1 MAIRP
6 DAMACSV
13 EMRVVLA
20 CALALVAIAL
30 AASPLEVSARAS
42 QVNAAA
48 DAAAHLTLDSL
59 LTRFRAIPGLFARY
73 REEKRIT
80 LLAEPLVSE
89 GTVHYAPPHRLA
101 RHQRTPSPSS
111 IVFDG
116 TTLRFG
122 DAQSEE
128 RIDVSSNPVVRA
140 FVESFL
146 SVLAGDRSK
155 LERTFVVDF
164 RAGDAAHPGERW
176 ELSLV
181 PRDSKLL
188 GVLREVR
195 FAGDGVVVSQMR
207 IREATGD
214 EAVTTFSDVDVAHR
228 YSADEAARV
237 FRVSRD

>member
-1 MAIRP
+1 MLRR
-6 DAMACSV
+6 
-13 EMRVVLA
+13 EMRAVFNCATALLA
-20 CALALVAIAL
+20 IALVASSSRAPAL
-30 AASPLEVSARAS
+30 AS
-42 QVNAAA
+42 QVNAVA
-48 DAAAHLTLDSL
+48 DAAPRLTLDSL

-89 GTVHYAPPHRLA
+89 GTVHYAPPERLA

-146 SVLAGDRSK
+146 SVLAGDQSK
-155 LERTFVVDF
+155 LERTFLVDF
-164 RAGDAAHPGERW
+164 RA
-176 ELSLV
+176 
-181 PRDSKLL
+181 
-188 GVLREVR
+188 
-195 FAGDGVVVSQMR
+195 
-207 IREATGD
+207 
-214 EAVTTFSDVDVAHR
+214 
-228 YSADEAARV
+228 
-237 FRVSRD
+237 